1 MIDEAATRAR
11 SWHRDVP
18 LLHALG
24 APPQGLGSAID
35 AMHLDLAKAHFSLN
49 TFDS

>member
-1 MIDEAATRAR
+1 MIDVAAAKAR

-35 AMHLDLAKAHFSLN
+35 AMRLDLAKAHFSLDA
-49 TFDS
+49 FDS